1 MSEFDMQTVIQI
13 LCERVRTLDT
23 LCKYY
28 QDKINELEEKAHE
41 TDK

>member
-1 MSEFDMQTVIQI
+1 MSDFDMETIIQT
-13 LCERVRTLDT
+13 LCERVRTLEA

-28 QDKINELEEKAHE
+28 QKEINELEEKAHE

>member
-1 MSEFDMQTVIQI
+1 MNEFDAQTVIQT
-13 LCERVRTLDT
+13 LCERVRTLDS